1 MTRRILLPVVLLS
14 LWSPTFAS
22 AAVTIEGV
30 SFAPK
35 VRAGDLDLELA
46 CVGLLRYRIVFK
58 GYVAALYL
66 DGDERVDDVTT
77 DIPKRLEISY
87 FWSLAAQDIADAGEK
102 ILADNVDAE
111 TLVRLRP
118 RLDQI
123 RALYRDVKPG
133 DRYALTYVPGGGTE
147 LTLNDRSLGVI
158 DGADFA
164 AAYFAIWFGPKP
176 IDVSLKNQL
185 LRCS

>member
-1 MTRRILLPVVLLS
+1 MNRRILVLLVLAALS
-14 LWSPTFAS
+14 SPSSGS
-22 AAVTIEGV
+22 AVVTIEGV

-66 DGDERVDDVTT
+66 NGDERVDDVTT

-87 FWSLAAQDIADAGEK
+87 FWNLAAQDIADAGEK

-111 TLVRLRP
+111 TRVRLRS

-123 RALYRDVKPG
+123 RALYQDVKPG
-133 DRYALTYVPGGGTE
+133 DRYALTYVPGRGTE
-147 LTLNDRSLGVI
+147 LTLNDRSLGI
-158 DGADFA
+158 IEGDDFA